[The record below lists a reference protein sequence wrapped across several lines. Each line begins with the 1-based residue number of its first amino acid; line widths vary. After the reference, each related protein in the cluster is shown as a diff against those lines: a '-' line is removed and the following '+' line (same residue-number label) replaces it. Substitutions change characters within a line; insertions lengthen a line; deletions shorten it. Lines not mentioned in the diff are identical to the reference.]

1 MIYVFTCATPKC
13 VNNLAPVYLEDV
25 TNPVWCS
32 LCGTYTDALP
42 DQTPTPTQK
51 ATK

>member
-1 MIYVFTCATPKC
+1 MIWVFTCATLKC

-32 LCGTYTDALP
+32 LCWVHIDALP
-42 DQTPTPTQK
+42 EPT
-51 ATK
+51 TKSKV